1 MRKALAALAILAGL
15 TVGCAPLPPRPTEPV
30 EQVPAMFPAQHYLAA
45 SAHGEPVF
53 QIDAARSVVVIEV
66 HRAGSLS
73 RVGHDHVVAS
83 HDVRGYIA
91 PKEGRADLYVS
102 LDRLIVDE
110 PVLRAEAGFDT
121 KPSEADIAGTREN
134 MLGRVLE
141 VERYPFALVT
151 VSDVVPDA
159 DNSTVQLAMTLHGIT
174 RTTRIPIQLR
184 IQNDEIAV
192 NGSFVVKQ
200 TDFGIAPLSILGGA
214 IRVDDEINLRFQI
227 RARPCLTQPCR

>member
-30 EQVPAMFPAQHYLAA
+30 EQVPAMFPAQHYLAV

-53 QIDAARSVVVIEV
+53 QIDAARSVVVIEG
-66 HRAGSLS
+66 HRTGSLS
-73 RVGHDHVVAS
+73 RVGHEHVVAS
-83 HDVRGYIA
+83 HVARGYIA

-102 LDRLIVDE
+102 LDRWIVDE

-134 MLGRVLE
+134 MLVRVLE

-159 DNSTVQLAMTLHGIT
+159 ENSTVQLAMTLHGIT

>member
-1 MRKALAALAILAGL
+1 MRKAFAALAILAGL
-15 TVGCAPLPPRPTEPV
+15 TVGCAPIPPRPTEPV
-30 EQVPAMFPAQHYLAA
+30 EQVPSAFPAQHYLAA

-66 HRAGSLS
+66 HRAGSLA

-151 VSDVVPDA
+151 VSAVVPDA
-159 DNSTVQLAMTLHGIT
+159 DNSTVQIAMTLRGIT
-174 RTTRIPIQLR
+174 RTTRIPMR
-184 IQNDEIAV
+184 IGTQNDEIAV
-192 NGSFVVKQ
+192 NGSIAMKQ

-214 IRVDDEINLRFQI
+214 IQVQDEVTLRFQI
-227 RARPCLTQPCR
+227 RARRCFTPSCG